1 MPDFHIS
8 HEDDYLV
15 ARRTSDN
22 AWLGATSKPR
32 HKRDLAAAVRQ
43 IERETT
49 QQLDRWRGAAGEL
62 GLYAGPRG
70 RLSHARDH
78 PLPAASAGIRP
89 LPLLPCLLSSPPP
102 PCARHGCAAPW
113 PPSPSGYC
121 NSAKLHPLCLP
132 SKYYEPTCRKSK
144 NTGRKAVVES

>member
-22 AWLGATSKPR
+22 AWLGAASKPR

-49 QQLDRWRGAAGEL
+49 QQLDRWEAQRVSLGYMQGRGAA
-62 GLYAGPRG
+62 
-70 RLSHARDH
+70 
-78 PLPAASAGIRP
+78 
-89 LPLLPCLLSSPPP
+89 
-102 PCARHGCAAPW
+102 
-113 PPSPSGYC
+113 
-121 NSAKLHPLCLP
+121 
-132 SKYYEPTCRKSK
+132 
-144 NTGRKAVVES
+144 